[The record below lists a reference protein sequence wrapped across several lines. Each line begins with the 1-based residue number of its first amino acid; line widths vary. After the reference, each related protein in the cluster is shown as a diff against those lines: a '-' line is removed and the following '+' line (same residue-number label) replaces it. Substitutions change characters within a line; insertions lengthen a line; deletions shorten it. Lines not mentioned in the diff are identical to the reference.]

1 MAARQAD
8 LFETKADPAGFRY
21 RAGVIAEADEQ
32 RLVAEFAKLEFTPF
46 EFHGFLGKRRVVSFG
61 RRYDFSEGGLKG
73 AEDMPAF
80 LLPAREAAANAFG
93 LEPAKFQQVLLT
105 EYAAGAAIGWHRD
118 RPVFGDV
125 IGISLLSSCTFR
137 FRKKA
142 ARNGSAARPS
152 WDRVRLICSPVRRA
166 QNGNTVSRRSLRCA
180 IPSRSARSNSGPVQV
195 WLRETK
201 AQ

>member
-1 MAARQAD
+1 MVKGQAD
-8 LFETKADPAGFRY
+8 LFEVKADAPAGFGY
-21 RAGVIAEADEQ
+21 QTDVIAEVDEQ

-46 EFHGFLGKRRVVSFG
+46 EFHGFVGKRRVVSYG

-73 AEDMPAF
+73 AEDVPAF
-80 LLPAREAAANAFG
+80 LLPAREAAAHAFG

-137 FRKKA
+137 FRRRTGAKWERRSA
-142 ARNGSAARPS
+142 ELEPRSVYLLTGSARTEWEHSIPA
-152 WDRVRLICSPVRRA
+152 V
-166 QNGNTVSRRSLRCA
+166 QELRYS
-180 IPSRSARSNSGPVQV
+180 ITFRT
-195 WLRETK
+195 LK
-201 AQ
+201 